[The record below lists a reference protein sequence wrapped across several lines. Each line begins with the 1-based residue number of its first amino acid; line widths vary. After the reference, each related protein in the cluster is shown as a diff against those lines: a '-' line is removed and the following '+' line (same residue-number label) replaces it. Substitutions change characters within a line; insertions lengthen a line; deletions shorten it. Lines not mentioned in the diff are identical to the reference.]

1 MTKMVDSCWRRN
13 FPKGRDLN
21 HDLQLPIF
29 VCQECRTTISMDLS
43 AISKPFET
51 KEVEKPE
58 KFEFYQIFIIPTKAS
73 LNVTKSKMRTFG
85 SEVRVFPGDFLL
97 LVPTETPRTNTT
109 IPKSLLLLD
118 FWGVELPNSR
128 RCASVDPQKK
138 GKARQGKARQA
149 VDDIFGNLKGERDF
163 TSWWLNQPI

>member
-58 KFEFYQIFIIPTKAS
+58 KFEFYQIFIIPTTMQFERQQK
-73 LNVTKSKMRTFG
+73 VKCERFG
-85 SEVRVFPGDFLL
+85 SEVRVFPGDFFVGK
-97 LVPTETPRTNTT
+97 VPTETPRTNTT

-138 GKARQGKARQA
+138 GKARQGKA
-149 VDDIFGNLKGERDF
+149 
-163 TSWWLNQPI
+163 SC

>member
-58 KFEFYQIFIIPTKAS
+58 KFELIP
-73 LNVTKSKMRTFG
+73 NIHHPNKSQFERQQKVKCERFG
-85 SEVRVFPGDFLL
+85 LGGEGFFPGDFFVGN
-97 LVPTETPRTNTT
+97 VPTETPRTNTT

-138 GKARQGKARQA
+138 GKARQGKLLMIYL
-149 VDDIFGNLKGERDF
+149 V
-163 TSWWLNQPI
+163 T